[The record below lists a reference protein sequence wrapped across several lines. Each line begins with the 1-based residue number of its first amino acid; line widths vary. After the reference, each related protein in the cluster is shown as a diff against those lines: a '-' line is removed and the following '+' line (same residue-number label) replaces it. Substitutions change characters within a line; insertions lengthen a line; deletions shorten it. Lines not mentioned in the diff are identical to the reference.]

1 MISSGERLV
10 LAFNV
15 ESFFKS
21 SFIKSQKSF
30 MGTDGNRA
38 VASKLTSFSFGLSWI
53 FFSLSARVK
62 EFLQVNGL
70 FSEAGF
76 SGGDPLQLLIRW
88 AGKSFWGLWAL
99 IAGLA
104 VGVRLGNCAR
114 EVDVFIGGC
123 IYFFIFMI
131 FTQVGLKFALLGG
144 CGI

>member
-1 MISSGERLV
+1 MKLDVERQRRVRAMISSGERLV

-21 SFIKSQKSF
+21 SFIKSQQSF

-70 FSEAGF
+70 FSMKGLNISLRNEAGF
-76 SGGDPLQLLIRW
+76 SGGDPLQLLIRR

-104 VGVRLGNCAR
+104 VGVTVPEG
-114 EVDVFIGGC
+114 
-123 IYFFIFMI
+123 
-131 FTQVGLKFALLGG
+131 
-144 CGI
+144 